1 MVVFSEDFFSG
12 YEFEAVLV
20 IFHSYDC
27 GANSSET
34 VEKIATNGKSLSNG
48 KCSLCVA

>member
-20 IFHSYDC
+20 IFYSYDC
-27 GANSSET
+27 GANSS
-34 VEKIATNGKSLSNG
+34 
-48 KCSLCVA
+48 